1 MALVIVPILIFL
13 FLISSFIF
21 NLNVQ
26 LMWNAGG
33 VLLWKSKSE
42 TGLLIR
48 DDWLQKKKKNPE
60 KTLDQETPA
69 DPELL
74 GQLIIV
80 KTFCRDAGT
89 DFVSGRMFL

>member
-26 LMWNAGG
+26 LMWNAGR

-48 DDWLQKKKKNPE
+48 DDWLQKKKNPE

-74 GQLIIV
+74 GQLITV
-80 KTFCRDAGT
+80 KTFRRDAGT

>member
-42 TGLLIR
+42 TALLIR

-60 KTLDQETPA
+60 KNARPRDSSRP
-69 DPELL
+69 
-74 GQLIIV
+74 G
-80 KTFCRDAGT
+80 TFRST
-89 DFVSGRMFL
+89 YLS